1 MAQGVFLAGLFLTT
15 LGAIWEHRRWSRV
28 LVVLGVL
35 LILLAV
41 APSFGLM
48 MFT

>member
-1 MAQGVFLAGLFLTT
+1 
-15 LGAIWEHRRWSRV
+15 V